1 MDFKSISLKTTASKK
16 ILAVIL
22 SVLILLT
29 AIPVGL
35 VTSAKAASADDCM
48 AVELGGKKV
57 YFYGADTLEA
67 DETKDTVIHYTVSG
81 QSDPSI
87 YVDGKSEVDTTGVDV
102 DTKEKTIDF
111 GEWLGNQDKWV
122 AVQLDDTKTV
132 PSSEPVDVEVD
143 KDAPVITISGNATA
157 WTKDDVTL
165 TVSAVDSKDGKDGVG
180 VAAYNWGD
188 GWSAVTTLKV
198 SENKTYTVSVKDRVG
213 NVAQESV
220 VVDKID
226 KTAPKITNVKVD
238 PDEWSNKVSYEV
250 IAEDSESGVKSY
262 KMDDGAWQDSNK
274 FDVTDNKEHNFFAVD
289 NAGNESESVAATAT
303 KYDNKKPVVNSVDVT
318 YGGTSVSNDSY
329 TTSNKKYEF
338 TVDAK
343 DDESGVKE
351 YSVDSVTWQDS
362 SVFSLNGGTTYYFY
376 VKDNAGNVSEPF
388 EVALKK
394 DDDAPVISKID
405 SSTDQPTNSTI
416 TVKVEATDDVAGIKS
431 YKIDDK
437 DWQTSNTFEINDCQ
451 PHKFYVCDNAVPSNV
466 SEAIEFTAKNY
477 CDVTP
482 VVKSVDL
489 SNDKD
494 QKWTNQKITA
504 TVNADSVKNTYGTE
518 FAIVGYKMDN
528 GEWQTSNEFKDA
540 IADKAEHKFYV
551 KDSAGCVSEAYVV
564 KSEKYDAKVPEL
576 AENVEFA
583 QTNDNAFAEALNWLT
598 FGRFFNKDLKVTVK
612 VTDLADTSNN
622 ASGVDVDKLK
632 FVFENATTSI
642 EFSKDKFE
650 SVETENGVTT
660 FVITVDKDELENF
673 KGSAHIYITD
683 NAGNETGDIPVTTA
697 NSNLGYVTDTD
708 FNFMIEN
715 DAPVISNLK
724 TQDDKTLYKKEFNI
738 TFGVNDQVEAKEYS
752 GIAQVKITANG
763 ATVYDKKFND
773 SAVTPNA
780 DISYTFNAPSE
791 VKIDKK
797 ECKVVFEIYVCDN
810 SGNVTTE
817 SRTVIY
823 DSSAPD
829 INNVSCVPE
838 TIQWTNKTTKV
849 VVDASDNYQLADNA
863 YKMDGASNDETG
875 WKKEN
880 TFEINDGKNHT
891 LYVRDKAGNISS
903 QSVNAKYDITVPVIS
918 SVTLNPDLKQ
928 WTNKA
933 VTATVVADDK
943 VGDST
948 KEVAASGVKSY
959 KMDNGDWQDSNQFKI
974 SDNEEHKFYAIDNAG
989 NESVAVSATA
999 TNFDDIKPVIS
1010 TVDVKYENTNI
1021 NVSSDYTNSSKKYD
1035 FAVSGSDERS
1045 GIDSYGYST
1054 SNDGQNITWLDK
1066 NSSDVSLNGG
1076 TTYYFYV
1083 KDNAGN
1089 VSEPFEVALKK
1100 DDDAPVI
1107 SKIDSSTDQPT
1118 NSTITVK
1125 VEATDD
1131 VAGIKSYKIDD
1142 KDWQTSNTF
1151 EINDCQPHKFYV
1163 CDNAVPSNVSEA
1175 IEFTAKNYCDVTP
1188 VVKSVDLSNDKDQ
1201 KWTNQKITATV
1212 NADSVKNTYG
1222 TEFAIV
1228 GYKMDNGEWQTSNEF
1243 KDAIADKAEHK
1254 FYVKD
1259 SAGCVS
1265 EAYVVKSEKYD
1276 AKVPELAENVEFA
1289 QTNDNAFAEALNW
1302 LTFGRF
1308 FNKDLKV
1315 TVKVTDLADTSNN
1328 ASGVDVDK
1336 LKFVFENATTSIE
1349 FSKDKFESV
1358 ETENGVTTFVIT
1370 ANNDELKNFKGT
1382 AHVYITDNAGNETG
1396 DIPVTT
1402 ENSNLAQNGS
1412 NKDFNF
1418 MIENDA
1424 PVIDVKTNN
1433 ASDSSIKNGYDFT
1446 LNVSDEQKDKN
1457 YSGIAQI
1464 KVTANDVPVY
1474 NKKYNDSAVT
1484 PNTGITLTVNGN
1496 NQTVNGVTINNDKWN
1511 NGDIAF
1517 KISTIDNAGN
1527 KSEKTIICYYD
1538 HTAPIISK
1546 FKISKND
1553 AEQVTVDDYGF
1564 FFKSATTIKVYAK
1577 DNNAKKVSENEK
1589 KETEIKDA
1597 FASGVASITVKT
1609 IESNG
1614 TITVNTYEVANS
1626 DKIKQD
1632 NNGLYA
1638 TVDIPAGFKGQIYA
1652 LATDYT
1658 GNKPKDNTGKDH
1670 YVHPDGT
1677 IVENGE
1683 QHGQNSA
1690 IEITNANKP
1699 VSQQS
1704 NTKKYSNSDKNVAL
1718 DKEQSY
1724 DSTQNVPL
1732 YDKKAKFKVAVS
1744 DKVSGI
1750 KSVKYTLI
1758 EDGKESSDTLK
1769 IKTTK
1774 AADNNSKNNDIKKAE
1789 IEKGDELLTVST
1801 GNEDQSNK
1809 AKEVW
1814 TVSSKITDND
1824 INIATKIE
1832 SDIVVDANYNDIVL
1846 KVELTDNAGNK
1857 SYDYVI
1863 FGIDRTAPE
1872 ITVAYKSSAKPET
1885 ENYYSKTRSAYI
1897 TIKERNITSEDV
1909 QLLIEKCTNMERN
1922 FSASDKTEF
1931 RKGFNIE
1938 KNKIKN
1944 GSGNHDNRAYQ
1955 IKVNFDKD
1963 GNYRIKTLKC
1973 VDTAKNANT
1982 AVKHVKYESSSNNDV
1997 VTAKNSTSFTIDKV
2011 KPVLKVSLDRN
2022 DQVHNK
2028 KYFNKTRTATI
2039 TVTEHNFDTR
2049 DKADFVNNITASLN
2063 GKTINKPSVSS
2074 FKRQGGSD
2082 KWVATVKFDADGDY
2096 TLAFKV
2102 TDKAGN
2108 VFDVKKN
2115 TSGVFSG
2122 NAASDFTID
2131 KTAPTISITNAL
2143 ANNRS
2148 YTTVPTIVLTEK
2160 DNNCSNITSSVEGTY
2175 YDDNTKSLKKL
2186 SLKANSNGVL
2196 TADHRTQNE
2205 VKYSVVEKDGIYT
2218 ITVSCV
2224 DLAGNKSDTKT
2235 LRFTKNAE
2243 GSVFIPS
2250 ADLSKLNNG
2259 YSNKAKLS
2267 KELYI
2272 DEYSANEIKNADYYI
2287 NINGKRVSENIISR
2301 KLVKDSSSANGGW
2314 YHYRYTID
2322 NNAIRSEGE
2331 YSVYI
2336 KSSVTIDKN
2345 NTIHNNDSKNSKSH
2359 RIDINFTID
2368 NTNPYV
2374 KITGLDRHTFIK
2386 TDKVPVK
2393 FYITDS
2399 NLSYVKVWVYDSNT
2413 KFDENTAPT
2422 YYWKAS
2428 HKKDEANIKDWT
2440 EENGM
2445 VNVGFELPS
2454 SNNRMNVRFEIKDKA
2469 NNICSDDRDF
2479 NKDQIF
2485 VTGVEEG
2492 QRAGSFEVVNGNVVL
2507 KDISINENLSFS
2519 AVASVIKDNIK
2530 LAVVIIV
2537 AIILVLAAI
2546 IILPIIIK
2554 RRKKLDAEDEK
2565 LLD

>member
-351 YSVDSVTWQDS
+351 YSIDSITWQDS
-362 SVFSLNGGTTYYFY
+362 SVFSLNGGATYSFY

-394 DDDAPVISKID
+394 DDDAPVISKIAP
-405 SSTDQPTNSTI
+405 STDQPTNSTI

-431 YKIDDK
+431 YKIDDGA
-437 DWQTSNTFEINDCQ
+437 WQTSNTFEINDCQ

-466 SEAIEFTAKNY
+466 SEATEFTAKNY

-540 IADKAEHKFYV
+540 IADKSEHKFYV

-583 QTNDNAFAEALNWLT
+583 QTNDNAFAKALNWLT
-598 FGRFFNKDLKVTVK
+598 FGKFFNKDLKVTVK

-683 NAGNETGDIPVTTA
+683 NAGNETGDIPVTT
-697 NSNLGYVTDTD
+697 
-708 FNFMIEN
+708 
-715 DAPVISNLK
+715 
-724 TQDDKTLYKKEFNI
+724 
-738 TFGVNDQVEAKEYS
+738 
-752 GIAQVKITANG
+752 
-763 ATVYDKKFND
+763 
-773 SAVTPNA
+773 
-780 DISYTFNAPSE
+780 
-791 VKIDKK
+791 
-797 ECKVVFEIYVCDN
+797 
-810 SGNVTTE
+810 
-817 SRTVIY
+817 
-823 DSSAPD
+823 
-829 INNVSCVPE
+829 
-838 TIQWTNKTTKV
+838 
-849 VVDASDNYQLADNA
+849 
-863 YKMDGASNDETG
+863 
-875 WKKEN
+875 
-880 TFEINDGKNHT
+880 
-891 LYVRDKAGNISS
+891 
-903 QSVNAKYDITVPVIS
+903 
-918 SVTLNPDLKQ
+918 
-928 WTNKA
+928 
-933 VTATVVADDK
+933 
-943 VGDST
+943 
-948 KEVAASGVKSY
+948 
-959 KMDNGDWQDSNQFKI
+959 
-974 SDNEEHKFYAIDNAG
+974 
-989 NESVAVSATA
+989 
-999 TNFDDIKPVIS
+999 
-1010 TVDVKYENTNI
+1010 
-1021 NVSSDYTNSSKKYD
+1021 
-1035 FAVSGSDERS
+1035 
-1045 GIDSYGYST
+1045 
-1054 SNDGQNITWLDK
+1054 
-1066 NSSDVSLNGG
+1066 
-1076 TTYYFYV
+1076 
-1083 KDNAGN
+1083 
-1089 VSEPFEVALKK
+1089 
-1100 DDDAPVI
+1100 
-1107 SKIDSSTDQPT
+1107 
-1118 NSTITVK
+1118 
-1125 VEATDD
+1125 
-1131 VAGIKSYKIDD
+1131 
-1142 KDWQTSNTF
+1142 
-1151 EINDCQPHKFYV
+1151 
-1163 CDNAVPSNVSEA
+1163 
-1175 IEFTAKNYCDVTP
+1175 
-1188 VVKSVDLSNDKDQ
+1188 
-1201 KWTNQKITATV
+1201 
-1212 NADSVKNTYG
+1212 
-1222 TEFAIV
+1222 
-1228 GYKMDNGEWQTSNEF
+1228 
-1243 KDAIADKAEHK
+1243 
-1254 FYVKD
+1254 
-1259 SAGCVS
+1259 
-1265 EAYVVKSEKYD
+1265 
-1276 AKVPELAENVEFA
+1276 
-1289 QTNDNAFAEALNW
+1289 
-1302 LTFGRF
+1302 
-1308 FNKDLKV
+1308 
-1315 TVKVTDLADTSNN
+1315 
-1328 ASGVDVDK
+1328 
-1336 LKFVFENATTSIE
+1336 
-1349 FSKDKFESV
+1349 
-1358 ETENGVTTFVIT
+1358 
-1370 ANNDELKNFKGT
+1370 
-1382 AHVYITDNAGNETG
+1382 
-1396 DIPVTT
+1396 
-1402 ENSNLAQNGS
+1402 ENSNLATDEND
-1412 NKDFNF
+1412 KDFNF

-1424 PVIDVKTNN
+1424 PVIDGIDTTNN
-1433 ASDSSIKNGYDFT
+1433 ATIKNGYDFT
-1446 LNVSDEQKDKN
+1446 FNVKDEQKDKN
-1457 YSGIAQI
+1457 YSGIEQI
-1464 KVTANDVPVY
+1464 QVTANDVPVY
-1474 NKKYNDSAVT
+1474 DKKYNDNAVT
-1484 PNTGITLTVNGN
+1484 PNAGITLTVNGN
-1496 NQTVNGVTINNDKWN
+1496 NQTVNGVTINEWN
-1511 NGDIAF
+1511 NGDIVF
-1517 KISTIDNAGN
+1517 KISARDNAGN
-1527 KSEKTIICYYD
+1527 KSEKTIKYDYD

-1564 FFKSATTIKVYAK
+1564 FFKSATTIKVYAE
-1577 DNNAKKVSENEK
+1577 DNKKVVKKDEINE
-1589 KETEIKDA
+1589 A
-1597 FASGVASITVKT
+1597 FASGVASITVET
-1609 IESNG
+1609 LERDG

-1658 GNKPKDNTGKDH
+1658 GNKPKDKDTGEDL

-1809 AKEVW
+1809 AKEEW

-1824 INIATKIE
+1824 INLATKVE

-1922 FSASDKTEF
+1922 FSSSDKTEF

-2250 ADLSKLNNG
+2250 ADLSKLNND

-2440 EENGM
+2440 EEDGM

-2469 NNICSDDRDF
+2469 DNICSDDRDF

>member
-143 KDAPVITISGNATA
+143 KVAPVITISGNATA

-165 TVSAVDSKDGKDGVG
+165 TVSAVDSKDGKEGVG

-262 KMDDGAWQDSNK
+262 KMDDGAWQDLNK

-329 TTSNKKYEF
+329 TASNKKYEF

-351 YSVDSVTWQDS
+351 YSIDSITWQDS
-362 SVFSLNGGTTYYFY
+362 SVFSLNGGATYSFY

-405 SSTDQPTNSTI
+405 PSTDQPTNSTI

-466 SEAIEFTAKNY
+466 SEATEFTAKNY

-540 IADKAEHKFYV
+540 IADKSEHKFYV

-583 QTNDNAFAEALNWLT
+583 QTNDNAFAKALNWLT
-598 FGRFFNKDLKVTVK
+598 FGKFFNKDLKVTVK

-683 NAGNETGDIPVTTA
+683 NAGNETGDIPVTT
-697 NSNLGYVTDTD
+697 
-708 FNFMIEN
+708 
-715 DAPVISNLK
+715 
-724 TQDDKTLYKKEFNI
+724 
-738 TFGVNDQVEAKEYS
+738 
-752 GIAQVKITANG
+752 
-763 ATVYDKKFND
+763 
-773 SAVTPNA
+773 
-780 DISYTFNAPSE
+780 
-791 VKIDKK
+791 
-797 ECKVVFEIYVCDN
+797 
-810 SGNVTTE
+810 
-817 SRTVIY
+817 
-823 DSSAPD
+823 
-829 INNVSCVPE
+829 
-838 TIQWTNKTTKV
+838 
-849 VVDASDNYQLADNA
+849 
-863 YKMDGASNDETG
+863 
-875 WKKEN
+875 
-880 TFEINDGKNHT
+880 
-891 LYVRDKAGNISS
+891 
-903 QSVNAKYDITVPVIS
+903 
-918 SVTLNPDLKQ
+918 
-928 WTNKA
+928 
-933 VTATVVADDK
+933 
-943 VGDST
+943 
-948 KEVAASGVKSY
+948 
-959 KMDNGDWQDSNQFKI
+959 
-974 SDNEEHKFYAIDNAG
+974 
-989 NESVAVSATA
+989 
-999 TNFDDIKPVIS
+999 
-1010 TVDVKYENTNI
+1010 
-1021 NVSSDYTNSSKKYD
+1021 
-1035 FAVSGSDERS
+1035 
-1045 GIDSYGYST
+1045 
-1054 SNDGQNITWLDK
+1054 
-1066 NSSDVSLNGG
+1066 
-1076 TTYYFYV
+1076 
-1083 KDNAGN
+1083 
-1089 VSEPFEVALKK
+1089 
-1100 DDDAPVI
+1100 
-1107 SKIDSSTDQPT
+1107 
-1118 NSTITVK
+1118 
-1125 VEATDD
+1125 
-1131 VAGIKSYKIDD
+1131 
-1142 KDWQTSNTF
+1142 
-1151 EINDCQPHKFYV
+1151 
-1163 CDNAVPSNVSEA
+1163 
-1175 IEFTAKNYCDVTP
+1175 
-1188 VVKSVDLSNDKDQ
+1188 
-1201 KWTNQKITATV
+1201 
-1212 NADSVKNTYG
+1212 
-1222 TEFAIV
+1222 
-1228 GYKMDNGEWQTSNEF
+1228 
-1243 KDAIADKAEHK
+1243 
-1254 FYVKD
+1254 
-1259 SAGCVS
+1259 
-1265 EAYVVKSEKYD
+1265 
-1276 AKVPELAENVEFA
+1276 
-1289 QTNDNAFAEALNW
+1289 
-1302 LTFGRF
+1302 
-1308 FNKDLKV
+1308 
-1315 TVKVTDLADTSNN
+1315 
-1328 ASGVDVDK
+1328 
-1336 LKFVFENATTSIE
+1336 
-1349 FSKDKFESV
+1349 
-1358 ETENGVTTFVIT
+1358 
-1370 ANNDELKNFKGT
+1370 
-1382 AHVYITDNAGNETG
+1382 
-1396 DIPVTT
+1396 
-1402 ENSNLAQNGS
+1402 ENSNLATDEND
-1412 NKDFNF
+1412 KDFNF

-1424 PVIDVKTNN
+1424 PVIDGIDTTNN
-1433 ASDSSIKNGYDFT
+1433 ATIKNGYDFT
-1446 LNVSDEQKDKN
+1446 FNVKDEQKDKN
-1457 YSGIAQI
+1457 YSGIEQI
-1464 KVTANDVPVY
+1464 QVTANDVPVY
-1474 NKKYNDSAVT
+1474 DKKYNDNAVT
-1484 PNTGITLTVNGN
+1484 PNAGITLTVNGN
-1496 NQTVNGVTINNDKWN
+1496 NQTVNGVTINEWN
-1511 NGDIAF
+1511 NGDIVF
-1517 KISTIDNAGN
+1517 KISARDNAGN
-1527 KSEKTIICYYD
+1527 KSEKTIKYDYD

-1564 FFKSATTIKVYAK
+1564 FFKSATTIKVYAE
-1577 DNNAKKVSENEK
+1577 DNKKVVKKDEINE
-1589 KETEIKDA
+1589 A
-1597 FASGVASITVKT
+1597 FASGVASITVET
-1609 IESNG
+1609 LERDG

-1658 GNKPKDNTGKDH
+1658 GNKPKDKDTGEDL

-1809 AKEVW
+1809 AKEEW

-1824 INIATKIE
+1824 INLATKVE

-1922 FSASDKTEF
+1922 FSSSDKTEF

-2250 ADLSKLNNG
+2250 ADLSKLNND

-2440 EENGM
+2440 EEDGM

-2469 NNICSDDRDF
+2469 DNICSDDRDF

>member
-143 KDAPVITISGNATA
+143 KVAPVITISGNATA

-165 TVSAVDSKDGKDGVG
+165 TVSAVDSKDGKEGVG

-351 YSVDSVTWQDS
+351 YSIDSVTWQDS
-362 SVFSLNGGTTYYFY
+362 SVFSLNGGATYSFY

-466 SEAIEFTAKNY
+466 SEATEFTAKNY

-528 GEWQTSNEFKDA
+528 GEWQTSNEFNNA

-598 FGRFFNKDLKVTVK
+598 FGKFFNKDLKITVK
-612 VTDLADTSNN
+612 VTDLADTTNN

-660 FVITVDKDELENF
+660 FVITVDKDELKNF

-724 TQDDKTLYKKEFNI
+724 TQDDKTLYKEKFNI
-738 TFGVNDQVEAKEYS
+738 TFGVNDQVDAKEYS

-791 VKIDKK
+791 VKINED
-797 ECKVVFEIYVCDN
+797 CKVVFKIYVCDN

-823 DSSAPD
+823 DSVPPE
-829 INNVSCVPE
+829 IKNVSCVPG
-838 TIQWTNKTTKV
+838 TKQWTNKTTKV

-880 TFEINDGKNHT
+880 TFEISDGKNHT

-903 QSVNAKYDITVPVIS
+903 QSVNAKYDITAPVIS

-948 KEVAASGVKSY
+948 KEVAASRVKSY
-959 KMDNGDWQDSNQFKI
+959 KMDNGDWQASNQFKI

-1175 IEFTAKNYCDVTP
+1175 TEFTAKNYCDVTP

-1265 EAYVVKSEKYD
+1265 EAYVVKSQKYD

-1289 QTNDNAFAEALNW
+1289 QTNDNVFAETLNW
-1302 LTFGRF
+1302 LSFGKF
-1308 FNKDLKV
+1308 FNKELKI
-1315 TVKVTDLADTSNN
+1315 TVKVKDLADTTNN
-1328 ASGVDVDK
+1328 VSGVDADK
-1336 LKFVFENATTSIE
+1336 LKFVFENGKTSIE
-1349 FSKDKFESV
+1349 FSKDKFKSV

-1370 ANNDELKNFKGT
+1370 VDKEELENFKGT

-1424 PVIDVKTNN
+1424 PVIDGIKTNN

-1446 LNVSDEQKDKN
+1446 FNVSDEQKDKN

-1464 KVTANDVPVY
+1464 QVTANDVPVY
-1474 NKKYNDSAVT
+1474 NKKYNDNAVT

-1511 NGDIAF
+1511 NGNIAF
-1517 KISTIDNAGN
+1517 KISAIDNAGN
-1527 KSEKTIICYYD
+1527 KIIKCYYD

-1546 FKISKND
+1546 FKILKND
-1553 AEQVTVDDYGF
+1553 AKQVTVDDYGF
-1564 FFKSATTIKVYAK
+1564 FFKSATTIKVYAEDK
-1577 DNNAKKVSENEK
+1577 NDKKVSENEENGE
-1589 KETEIKDA
+1589 KETEIKEA

-1614 TITVNTYEVANS
+1614 TIIVNTYEVANS

-1652 LATDYT
+1652 LATDYI
-1658 GNKPKDNTGKDH
+1658 GNKPKD

-1809 AKEVW
+1809 AKEEW

-1824 INIATKIE
+1824 INLATKIE

-1982 AVKHVKYESSSNNDV
+1982 AVEHVKYESSSNNDV

-2250 ADLSKLNNG
+2250 ADLSKLNND

-2440 EENGM
+2440 EEDGM

-2469 NNICSDDRDF
+2469 DNICSDDRDF

>member
-143 KDAPVITISGNATA
+143 KDAPVITTSGNATA

-343 DDESGVKE
+343 DNESGVKE
-351 YSVDSVTWQDS
+351 YSIDSITWQDS
-362 SVFSLNGGTTYYFY
+362 SVFSLNGGATYSFY

-394 DDDAPVISKID
+394 DDDAPVISKIAP
-405 SSTDQPTNSTI
+405 STDQPTNSTI

-431 YKIDDK
+431 YKIDDGA
-437 DWQTSNTFEINDCQ
+437 WQTSNTFEINDCQ

-466 SEAIEFTAKNY
+466 SEATEFTAKNY

-482 VVKSVDL
+482 AVKSVDL

-528 GEWQTSNEFKDA
+528 GEWQTSNEFNNA

-598 FGRFFNKDLKVTVK
+598 FGKFFNKDLKITVK
-612 VTDLADTSNN
+612 VTDLADT
-622 ASGVDVDKLK
+622 
-632 FVFENATTSI
+632 T
-642 EFSKDKFE
+642 
-650 SVETENGVTT
+650 
-660 FVITVDKDELENF
+660 
-673 KGSAHIYITD
+673 
-683 NAGNETGDIPVTTA
+683 
-697 NSNLGYVTDTD
+697 
-708 FNFMIEN
+708 
-715 DAPVISNLK
+715 
-724 TQDDKTLYKKEFNI
+724 
-738 TFGVNDQVEAKEYS
+738 
-752 GIAQVKITANG
+752 
-763 ATVYDKKFND
+763 
-773 SAVTPNA
+773 
-780 DISYTFNAPSE
+780 
-791 VKIDKK
+791 
-797 ECKVVFEIYVCDN
+797 
-810 SGNVTTE
+810 
-817 SRTVIY
+817 
-823 DSSAPD
+823 
-829 INNVSCVPE
+829 
-838 TIQWTNKTTKV
+838 
-849 VVDASDNYQLADNA
+849 
-863 YKMDGASNDETG
+863 
-875 WKKEN
+875 
-880 TFEINDGKNHT
+880 
-891 LYVRDKAGNISS
+891 
-903 QSVNAKYDITVPVIS
+903 
-918 SVTLNPDLKQ
+918 
-928 WTNKA
+928 
-933 VTATVVADDK
+933 
-943 VGDST
+943 
-948 KEVAASGVKSY
+948 
-959 KMDNGDWQDSNQFKI
+959 
-974 SDNEEHKFYAIDNAG
+974 
-989 NESVAVSATA
+989 
-999 TNFDDIKPVIS
+999 
-1010 TVDVKYENTNI
+1010 
-1021 NVSSDYTNSSKKYD
+1021 
-1035 FAVSGSDERS
+1035 
-1045 GIDSYGYST
+1045 
-1054 SNDGQNITWLDK
+1054 
-1066 NSSDVSLNGG
+1066 
-1076 TTYYFYV
+1076 
-1083 KDNAGN
+1083 
-1089 VSEPFEVALKK
+1089 
-1100 DDDAPVI
+1100 
-1107 SKIDSSTDQPT
+1107 
-1118 NSTITVK
+1118 
-1125 VEATDD
+1125 
-1131 VAGIKSYKIDD
+1131 
-1142 KDWQTSNTF
+1142 
-1151 EINDCQPHKFYV
+1151 
-1163 CDNAVPSNVSEA
+1163 
-1175 IEFTAKNYCDVTP
+1175 
-1188 VVKSVDLSNDKDQ
+1188 
-1201 KWTNQKITATV
+1201 
-1212 NADSVKNTYG
+1212 
-1222 TEFAIV
+1222 
-1228 GYKMDNGEWQTSNEF
+1228 
-1243 KDAIADKAEHK
+1243 
-1254 FYVKD
+1254 
-1259 SAGCVS
+1259 
-1265 EAYVVKSEKYD
+1265 
-1276 AKVPELAENVEFA
+1276 
-1289 QTNDNAFAEALNW
+1289 
-1302 LTFGRF
+1302 
-1308 FNKDLKV
+1308 
-1315 TVKVTDLADTSNN
+1315 NN

-1370 ANNDELKNFKGT
+1370 ANKDEIKNFKGT
-1382 AHVYITDNAGNETG
+1382 AYVSVTDNAGNKS
-1396 DIPVTT
+1396 DIAVTT
-1402 ENSNLAQNGS
+1402 ENSNLATDEND
-1412 NKDFNF
+1412 KDFNF

-1424 PVIDVKTNN
+1424 PVIDGIDTTNN
-1433 ASDSSIKNGYDFT
+1433 ATIKNGYDFT
-1446 LNVSDEQKDKN
+1446 FNVKDEQKDKN
-1457 YSGIAQI
+1457 YSGIEQI
-1464 KVTANDVPVY
+1464 QVTANDVPVY
-1474 NKKYNDSAVT
+1474 DKKYNDNAVT
-1484 PNTGITLTVNGN
+1484 PNAGITLTVNGN

-1511 NGDIAF
+1511 NGNIAF
-1517 KISTIDNAGN
+1517 KISAIDNAGN
-1527 KSEKTIICYYD
+1527 KIIKCYYD

-1546 FKISKND
+1546 FKILKND
-1553 AEQVTVDDYGF
+1553 AKQVTVDDYGF
-1564 FFKSATTIKVYAK
+1564 FFKSATTIKVYAEDK
-1577 DNNAKKVSENEK
+1577 NDKKVFENEENGE
-1589 KETEIKDA
+1589 KETEIKEA

-1614 TITVNTYEVANS
+1614 TIIVNTYEVANS

-1652 LATDYT
+1652 LATDYI
-1658 GNKPKDNTGKDH
+1658 GNKPKD

-1809 AKEVW
+1809 AKEEW

-1824 INIATKIE
+1824 INLATKIE

-1922 FSASDKTEF
+1922 FSSSDKTEF

-2160 DNNCSNITSSVEGTY
+2160 DNNCSNITSAVEGTY

-2250 ADLSKLNNG
+2250 ADLSKLNND

-2322 NNAIRSEGE
+2322 SNAIRSEGE

-2440 EENGM
+2440 EEDGM

-2469 NNICSDDRDF
+2469 DNICSDDRDF

>member
-143 KDAPVITISGNATA
+143 KDAPVITTSGNATA

-165 TVSAVDSKDGKDGVG
+165 TVSAVDSKDGVG

-343 DDESGVKE
+343 DNESGVKE
-351 YSVDSVTWQDS
+351 YSIDSITWQDS
-362 SVFSLNGGTTYYFY
+362 SVFSLNGGATYSFY

-394 DDDAPVISKID
+394 DDDAPVISKIAP
-405 SSTDQPTNSTI
+405 STDQPTNSTI

-431 YKIDDK
+431 YKIDDGA
-437 DWQTSNTFEINDCQ
+437 WQTSNTFEINDCQ

-466 SEAIEFTAKNY
+466 SEATEFTAKNY

-482 VVKSVDL
+482 AVKSVDL

-528 GEWQTSNEFKDA
+528 GEWQTSNEFNNA

-598 FGRFFNKDLKVTVK
+598 FGKFFNKDLKITVK
-612 VTDLADTSNN
+612 VTDLADT
-622 ASGVDVDKLK
+622 
-632 FVFENATTSI
+632 T
-642 EFSKDKFE
+642 
-650 SVETENGVTT
+650 
-660 FVITVDKDELENF
+660 
-673 KGSAHIYITD
+673 
-683 NAGNETGDIPVTTA
+683 
-697 NSNLGYVTDTD
+697 
-708 FNFMIEN
+708 
-715 DAPVISNLK
+715 
-724 TQDDKTLYKKEFNI
+724 
-738 TFGVNDQVEAKEYS
+738 
-752 GIAQVKITANG
+752 
-763 ATVYDKKFND
+763 
-773 SAVTPNA
+773 
-780 DISYTFNAPSE
+780 
-791 VKIDKK
+791 
-797 ECKVVFEIYVCDN
+797 
-810 SGNVTTE
+810 
-817 SRTVIY
+817 
-823 DSSAPD
+823 
-829 INNVSCVPE
+829 
-838 TIQWTNKTTKV
+838 
-849 VVDASDNYQLADNA
+849 
-863 YKMDGASNDETG
+863 
-875 WKKEN
+875 
-880 TFEINDGKNHT
+880 
-891 LYVRDKAGNISS
+891 
-903 QSVNAKYDITVPVIS
+903 
-918 SVTLNPDLKQ
+918 
-928 WTNKA
+928 
-933 VTATVVADDK
+933 
-943 VGDST
+943 
-948 KEVAASGVKSY
+948 
-959 KMDNGDWQDSNQFKI
+959 
-974 SDNEEHKFYAIDNAG
+974 
-989 NESVAVSATA
+989 
-999 TNFDDIKPVIS
+999 
-1010 TVDVKYENTNI
+1010 
-1021 NVSSDYTNSSKKYD
+1021 
-1035 FAVSGSDERS
+1035 
-1045 GIDSYGYST
+1045 
-1054 SNDGQNITWLDK
+1054 
-1066 NSSDVSLNGG
+1066 
-1076 TTYYFYV
+1076 
-1083 KDNAGN
+1083 
-1089 VSEPFEVALKK
+1089 
-1100 DDDAPVI
+1100 
-1107 SKIDSSTDQPT
+1107 
-1118 NSTITVK
+1118 
-1125 VEATDD
+1125 
-1131 VAGIKSYKIDD
+1131 
-1142 KDWQTSNTF
+1142 
-1151 EINDCQPHKFYV
+1151 
-1163 CDNAVPSNVSEA
+1163 
-1175 IEFTAKNYCDVTP
+1175 
-1188 VVKSVDLSNDKDQ
+1188 
-1201 KWTNQKITATV
+1201 
-1212 NADSVKNTYG
+1212 
-1222 TEFAIV
+1222 
-1228 GYKMDNGEWQTSNEF
+1228 
-1243 KDAIADKAEHK
+1243 
-1254 FYVKD
+1254 
-1259 SAGCVS
+1259 
-1265 EAYVVKSEKYD
+1265 
-1276 AKVPELAENVEFA
+1276 
-1289 QTNDNAFAEALNW
+1289 
-1302 LTFGRF
+1302 
-1308 FNKDLKV
+1308 
-1315 TVKVTDLADTSNN
+1315 NN

-1370 ANNDELKNFKGT
+1370 ANKDEIKNFKGT
-1382 AHVYITDNAGNETG
+1382 AYVSVTDNAGNKS
-1396 DIPVTT
+1396 DIAVTT
-1402 ENSNLAQNGS
+1402 ENSNLATDEND
-1412 NKDFNF
+1412 KDFNF

-1424 PVIDVKTNN
+1424 PVIDGIDTTNN
-1433 ASDSSIKNGYDFT
+1433 ATIKNGYDFT
-1446 LNVSDEQKDKN
+1446 FNVKDEQKDKN
-1457 YSGIAQI
+1457 YSGIEQI
-1464 KVTANDVPVY
+1464 QVTANDVPVY
-1474 NKKYNDSAVT
+1474 DKKYNDNAVT
-1484 PNTGITLTVNGN
+1484 PNAGITLTVNGN

-1511 NGDIAF
+1511 NGNIAF
-1517 KISTIDNAGN
+1517 KISAIDNAGN
-1527 KSEKTIICYYD
+1527 KIIKCYYD

-1546 FKISKND
+1546 FKILKND
-1553 AEQVTVDDYGF
+1553 AKQVTVDDYGF
-1564 FFKSATTIKVYAK
+1564 FFKSATTIKVYAEDK
-1577 DNNAKKVSENEK
+1577 NDKKVFENEENGE
-1589 KETEIKDA
+1589 KETEIKEA

-1614 TITVNTYEVANS
+1614 TIIVNTYEVANS

-1652 LATDYT
+1652 LATDYI
-1658 GNKPKDNTGKDH
+1658 GNKPKD

-1809 AKEVW
+1809 AKEEW

-1824 INIATKIE
+1824 INLATKIE

-1922 FSASDKTEF
+1922 FSSSDKTEF

-2250 ADLSKLNNG
+2250 ADLSKLNND

-2322 NNAIRSEGE
+2322 SNAIRSEGE

-2440 EENGM
+2440 EEDGM

-2469 NNICSDDRDF
+2469 DNICSDDRDF

>member
-318 YGGTSVSNDSY
+318 YGDTSVSNDSY
-329 TTSNKKYEF
+329 TASNKKYEF

-351 YSVDSVTWQDS
+351 YSIDSVTWQDS
-362 SVFSLNGGTTYYFY
+362 SVFSLNGGATYSFY

-394 DDDAPVISKID
+394 DDDAPVISKIAP
-405 SSTDQPTNSTI
+405 STDQPTNSTI

-466 SEAIEFTAKNY
+466 SEATEFTAKNY

-583 QTNDNAFAEALNWLT
+583 QTNGNAFAKALNWLT
-598 FGRFFNKDLKVTVK
+598 FGKFFNEKLEITVK

-632 FVFENATTSI
+632 FVFENGTTSI
-642 EFSKDKFE
+642 EFSKDKF
-650 SVETENGVTT
+650 
-660 FVITVDKDELENF
+660 K
-673 KGSAHIYITD
+673 
-683 NAGNETGDIPVTTA
+683 
-697 NSNLGYVTDTD
+697 
-708 FNFMIEN
+708 
-715 DAPVISNLK
+715 
-724 TQDDKTLYKKEFNI
+724 
-738 TFGVNDQVEAKEYS
+738 
-752 GIAQVKITANG
+752 
-763 ATVYDKKFND
+763 
-773 SAVTPNA
+773 
-780 DISYTFNAPSE
+780 
-791 VKIDKK
+791 
-797 ECKVVFEIYVCDN
+797 
-810 SGNVTTE
+810 
-817 SRTVIY
+817 
-823 DSSAPD
+823 
-829 INNVSCVPE
+829 
-838 TIQWTNKTTKV
+838 
-849 VVDASDNYQLADNA
+849 
-863 YKMDGASNDETG
+863 
-875 WKKEN
+875 
-880 TFEINDGKNHT
+880 
-891 LYVRDKAGNISS
+891 
-903 QSVNAKYDITVPVIS
+903 
-918 SVTLNPDLKQ
+918 
-928 WTNKA
+928 
-933 VTATVVADDK
+933 
-943 VGDST
+943 
-948 KEVAASGVKSY
+948 
-959 KMDNGDWQDSNQFKI
+959 
-974 SDNEEHKFYAIDNAG
+974 
-989 NESVAVSATA
+989 
-999 TNFDDIKPVIS
+999 
-1010 TVDVKYENTNI
+1010 
-1021 NVSSDYTNSSKKYD
+1021 
-1035 FAVSGSDERS
+1035 
-1045 GIDSYGYST
+1045 
-1054 SNDGQNITWLDK
+1054 
-1066 NSSDVSLNGG
+1066 
-1076 TTYYFYV
+1076 
-1083 KDNAGN
+1083 
-1089 VSEPFEVALKK
+1089 
-1100 DDDAPVI
+1100 
-1107 SKIDSSTDQPT
+1107 
-1118 NSTITVK
+1118 
-1125 VEATDD
+1125 
-1131 VAGIKSYKIDD
+1131 
-1142 KDWQTSNTF
+1142 
-1151 EINDCQPHKFYV
+1151 
-1163 CDNAVPSNVSEA
+1163 
-1175 IEFTAKNYCDVTP
+1175 
-1188 VVKSVDLSNDKDQ
+1188 
-1201 KWTNQKITATV
+1201 
-1212 NADSVKNTYG
+1212 
-1222 TEFAIV
+1222 
-1228 GYKMDNGEWQTSNEF
+1228 
-1243 KDAIADKAEHK
+1243 
-1254 FYVKD
+1254 
-1259 SAGCVS
+1259 
-1265 EAYVVKSEKYD
+1265 
-1276 AKVPELAENVEFA
+1276 
-1289 QTNDNAFAEALNW
+1289 
-1302 LTFGRF
+1302 
-1308 FNKDLKV
+1308 
-1315 TVKVTDLADTSNN
+1315 
-1328 ASGVDVDK
+1328 
-1336 LKFVFENATTSIE
+1336 
-1349 FSKDKFESV
+1349 SV

-1370 ANNDELKNFKGT
+1370 ANKDELENFKGT

-1396 DIPVTT
+1396 DIAVTT

-1424 PVIDVKTNN
+1424 PVIDGIKTNN

-1446 LNVSDEQKDKN
+1446 FNVSDEQKDKN

-1464 KVTANDVPVY
+1464 QVTANDVPVY
-1474 NKKYNDSAVT
+1474 NKKYNDNAVT

-1511 NGDIAF
+1511 NGNIAF
-1517 KISTIDNAGN
+1517 KISAIDNAGN
-1527 KSEKTIICYYD
+1527 KIIKCYYD

-1546 FKISKND
+1546 FKILKND
-1553 AEQVTVDDYGF
+1553 AKQVTVDDYGF
-1564 FFKSATTIKVYAK
+1564 FFKSATTIKVYAEDK
-1577 DNNAKKVSENEK
+1577 NDKKVSENEENGE
-1589 KETEIKDA
+1589 KETEIKEA

-1614 TITVNTYEVANS
+1614 TIIVNTYEVANS

-1652 LATDYT
+1652 LATDYI
-1658 GNKPKDNTGKDH
+1658 GNKPKD

-1809 AKEVW
+1809 AKEEW

-1824 INIATKIE
+1824 INLATKVE

-1857 SYDYVI
+1857 SYDYII

-1922 FSASDKTEF
+1922 FSSSDKTEF

-2250 ADLSKLNNG
+2250 ADLSKLNND

-2440 EENGM
+2440 EEDGM

-2469 NNICSDDRDF
+2469 DNICSDDRDF